1 MCDSKEQK
9 EWQGYNPC
17 DEMRG
22 WVLSEIGPWWWHE
35 GRQQDCHE
43 RTYVKYDLHI
53 PGHVCD
59 TKVELV
65 CRDVKP
71 TPTPTLP
78 VPELPIC
85 PDCVERVMF
94 QSDRDGNW
102 EIYRADA
109 DGSNPAR
116 LTNNDANDESPH
128 WQPQGVWVVFQSN
141 RDGNWEVYRMNN
153 DGLDQRNL
161 SENPYADMAPFMSC
175 RWVYFQGDR
184 DGNWEIYRMD
194 FDGSNQ
200 TRLTIDPGTDA
211 QPSASCLERVV
222 FQSNRDGNWEI
233 YSMAWDGTDLRRPTY
248 TDRDE
253 ISPTWSPDGT
263 KIIFQVPGAAGA
275 SDLWIMDANGQNA
288 HVVTDHPGDEDSPVW
303 WPSCE
308 WVYFQTKR
316 DGDWEIYRVPVP
328 NPGMQRVTDNDAMDL
343 IDRLQFPPGPGPP
356 MTAQRRSLAVA
367 ASAYEFTVLLPVF
380 LL

>member
-1 MCDSKEQK
+1 METTDWQCGAWGVWVWDATAQDFYRTPPCYKYDLYVSGHVCDSKEEK
-9 EWQGYNPC
+9 EWQGYNLCDEMTDWQCGAWGDWVWDAGVQGSYRTRMCCRYDLYIPGHVCGSKEEKEWRGYEPC
-17 DEMRG
+17 DEMTG
-22 WVLSEIGPWWWHE
+22 WVLSEMGPWYWHE
-35 GRQQDCHE
+35 TRQTNCRE
-43 RTYVKYDLHI
+43 LTYVKYDLYI
-53 PGHVCD
+53 PGHVCE
-59 TKVELV
+59 TKHELV

-211 QPSASCLERVV
+211 QPSASCL
-222 FQSNRDGNWEI
+222 
-233 YSMAWDGTDLRRPTY
+233 
-248 TDRDE
+248 
-253 ISPTWSPDGT
+253 
-263 KIIFQVPGAAGA
+263 
-275 SDLWIMDANGQNA
+275 
-288 HVVTDHPGDEDSPVW
+288 
-303 WPSCE
+303 
-308 WVYFQTKR
+308 
-316 DGDWEIYRVPVP
+316 
-328 NPGMQRVTDNDAMDL
+328 
-343 IDRLQFPPGPGPP
+343 
-356 MTAQRRSLAVA
+356 
-367 ASAYEFTVLLPVF
+367 
-380 LL
+380 